1 MKRVNSEQMEHFL
14 PEFSLASGEDL
25 QTWLKLRFVPLFLK
39 NLLKT
44 LPKITF
50 SKLAALECNEQ
61 HWLTLCSDCS
71 SLLNWLL
78 TADYCQ
84 PASEFSSS
92 TLAWTITN
100 FATGRNVRC
109 NITDFKF
116 ISLNMSDEFFAQ
128 FFRLERKVS
137 LLSCPDFDLLWNLMK
152 VSLMSAPTII
162 HIHLDL
168 QYSYSKFLQLA
179 AKLVGLRESFFTFFS
194 ARDESHVH
202 NM

>member
-1 MKRVNSEQMEHFL
+1 MKWVNGEQMEHFL

-137 LLSCPDFDLLWNLMK
+137 PLLPRLWFTLK
-152 VSLMSAPTII
+152 
-162 HIHLDL
+162 LDESFTDVRTHDHSHTSRSTV
-168 QYSYSKFLQLA
+168 QFLQHD
-179 AKLVGLRESFFTFFS
+179 AKLQFLQHD
-194 ARDESHVH
+194 AKL
-202 NM
+202 